1 MVNAMRAKSTFARKY
16 FTVLTTPLKPKNQQ
30 VATLL
35 AFALIPMSG
44 FATDIYIPSLP
55 TMAHTLGVSQ
65 LAVQLTLG
73 MFLISYGVSQLFV
86 GSLLDS
92 FGRYRINLI
101 SLVIFAIAS
110 LIIANT
116 ANIYLIYAMRIVH
129 GITVGAIVVSKR
141 AYFVDVYTGDRL
153 KNYLSMFS
161 IIWAT
166 APIVAP
172 FVGGYLQSFFGWQA
186 NFYFLALFSV
196 VILVLE
202 IIFSGETIKQR
213 MTFSLKKITSVY
225 TNMIGTASFTLGI
238 VMLGLS
244 YSMVMVYNM
253 TGPFIIE
260 HELGLSPIV
269 AGYSSLIL
277 GAAVMVGGLFGKA
290 TINKPFVKKLSVNI
304 IIQFAFCLMMFG
316 SLYFGAN
323 LYSMIFFAF
332 CIHATS
338 GYTFNTFFTF
348 CLSRFPK
355 NAGIAG
361 GLTGG
366 INYVIVS
373 FLSYAI
379 IAAIPAKDQL
389 NLAYSY
395 AVLIGLSIIILLVI
409 FRHHQKNLKKID
421 IISN

>member
-1 MVNAMRAKSTFARKY
+1 MLNS
-16 FTVLTTPLKPKNQQ
+16 PLLVKNQQ
-30 VATLL
+30 IATVL

-44 FATDIYIPSLP
+44 FATDVYLPSLP
-55 TMAHTLGVSQ
+55 TMAQTLGVSQ

-73 MFLISYGVSQLFV
+73 MFLISYGVAQLFV

-101 SLVIFAIAS
+101 SLAIFAIAS

-116 ANIYLIYAMRIVH
+116 TNIYLIYAMRIVH

-141 AYFVDVYTGDRL
+141 AYFVDVYTGDKL

-161 IIWAT
+161 VIWAT
-166 APIVAP
+166 APIIAP

-186 NFYFLALFSV
+186 NFYFLAAFAT

-202 IIFSGETIKQR
+202 VIFSGETIKQR
-213 MTFSLKKITSVY
+213 MVFSLKKIAGVY
-225 TNMIGTASFTLGI
+225 GDMIGTASFTLGI

-260 HELGLSPIV
+260 HQLGLSPIV

-277 GAAVMVGGLFGKA
+277 GAAVMVGGLSGKA
-290 TINKPFVKKLSVNI
+290 TINQPFVKKLTVNI
-304 IIQFAFCLMMFG
+304 ALQFCFCLAMLG
-316 SLYFGAN
+316 SLFFIAN

-338 GYTFNTFFTF
+338 GYTFNTFFTY

-373 FLSYAI
+373 FLSYGI
-379 IAAIPAKDQL
+379 IALIPAKDQF

-395 AVLIGLSIIILLVI
+395 AVLILLSIVVMFVI
-409 FRHHQKNLKKID
+409 FRNYNRNTAQ
-421 IISN
+421 